1 MYGAR
6 TPDSGCPMS
15 RSCPR
20 NRDSAEPDLVG
31 LPSVMASP
39 TSAVSL
45 PSVPLHSSSMLS
57 EGQNPRLLPPLDRA
71 MADRAMGQARSHG
84 SASCHV
90 VNPTWPGRSRTGRFC
105 ANQSWVNQPRMGQFP
120 APQHTARV
128 ARGVPASHRI
138 PTGQI
143 PVVSAG
149 PTRG

>member
-1 MYGAR
+1 MCGVR

-20 NRDSAEPDLVG
+20 NQGSAELGPVG
-31 LPSVMASP
+31 LPSAMASP
-39 TSAVSL
+39 TSVVSL

-57 EGQNPRLLPPLDRA
+57 ESQNSRLLPPLDWA

-90 VNPTWPGRSRTGRFC
+90 VNPTWPGKSRTGRFC
-105 ANQSWVNQPRMGQFP
+105 ANQSWANQPRMGQFP

-128 ARGVPASHRI
+128 ARGVPASHCI
-138 PTGQI
+138 PAGPI

-149 PTRG
+149 PIHG